1 MRATFREELKI
12 KQKIVK
18 MLFCDENG
26 QMIKDKNIDLNA
38 LGKIMSEKG
47 LNITQQM
54 NENMCSV
61 LQGFGG
67 IDFLERVREV
77 Q

>member
-67 IDFLERVREV
+67 IDF
-77 Q
+77 